1 MCCSPSVFD
10 WEQTFPSA
18 MCNGS
23 LMAPSRHRPELDDPP
38 VAVMVNV
45 WGSCWQFFTLGVASS
60 FGTWWRCVIVL
71 VGILVANYFAI
82 LAVQLTG
89 FCFELADAAKDSL
102 ARLLM
107 PENKGF
113 TTTEKLTNCFGWVWC
128 ASWCWPEVSVVSMC
142 LLWMIQLREC
152 LPTAVLCWRI
162 WFESLDLNWWGHK
175 ADPNQHDVWVIH
187 DVYRTSAFVYLRVLL
202 QLRCLRRWK

>member
-1 MCCSPSVFD
+1 MQYQIVFLLILRPKSVFAGSSTFLMCCSPSVFD

-89 FCFELADAAKDSL
+89 FCFELADAAKDSP

-128 ASWCWPEVSVVSMC
+128 ASWCWPEVSSGVHVSPVND
-142 LLWMIQLREC
+142 
-152 LPTAVLCWRI
+152 PTARMSASCCVVLTHLI
-162 WFESLDLNWWGHK
+162 WITGFELMGS
-175 ADPNQHDVWVIH
+175 
-187 DVYRTSAFVYLRVLL
+187 
-202 QLRCLRRWK
+202 